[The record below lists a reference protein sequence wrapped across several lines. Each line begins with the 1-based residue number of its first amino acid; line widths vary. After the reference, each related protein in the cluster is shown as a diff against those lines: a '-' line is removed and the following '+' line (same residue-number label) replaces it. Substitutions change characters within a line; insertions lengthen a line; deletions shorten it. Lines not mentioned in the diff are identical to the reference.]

1 MLPAMV
7 HRTLS
12 ARDVSY
18 LKEGPL
24 KSSPCSQARADLCL
38 LVPRPVTGIRG
49 RAKHDARTHQE
60 ICVLSTGYPT
70 TASEQLAVAAAE

>member
-24 KSSPCSQARADLCL
+24 AIEIQPIGHVLAFVCSY
-38 LVPRPVTGIRG
+38 
-49 RAKHDARTHQE
+49 H
-60 ICVLSTGYPT
+60 VL
-70 TASEQLAVAAAE
+70 